1 MDEVIGILIG
11 IAAILA
17 FPILTIV
24 SLVRANTAR
33 QDIAALKLDL
43 ASLRQKL
50 GIPAETNLYPTV
62 VDSNYMPVQPSGVP
76 VDKVPASPPPPKT
89 SPQMAIPSYSSPQL
103 AEDSSASE
111 PKQSPLYSEISLP
124 PNQNPQEQAEIR
136 NFGFAQNWLIWAGGA
151 TVAIAGVFLVKY
163 GIEYGL
169 LGPSQRIVAGLLFGL
184 ALIAS
189 AEWLYRRDT
198 KSETL
203 TVAQALAGAGLAT
216 LFAVLYGAHTLYGLI
231 DPQTSAILLAAV
243 GFSGITLALR
253 FGAFIAVLGLAG
265 NYVMPLLLLT
275 PDPSIALHFF
285 YLTVVNGA
293 GLALLLRRPWHWL
306 GWVVLIGGFGWSLLW
321 ISMDSAVI
329 ADRIV
334 VSAYVLGLG
343 AMFWAVGALVP
354 RTRWSIV
361 SPFSFADLPMLEVVT
376 VIALIVAGLQSV
388 GLAHL
393 GHYDELS
400 LVHLGLFAAL
410 GLAVAASRPNFE
422 LLAPITGIIIAVA
435 IVYWPLPFFTPA
447 PTDLA
452 RAVGSADTFDPFY
465 RFLIALG
472 AFAVGFAGASLAML
486 RRSTWPY
493 LWAMLGGGSPVV
505 LAALGYWR
513 VADFAPNA
521 GWATAELLAAALAV
535 LGAQQSACY
544 RGQRGA
550 EAALATYAVA
560 AVAGLA
566 AALVMV
572 LREAWLTVALS
583 AMLPAIAEI
592 NRRVTVRGL
601 RPLAFL
607 IAAVVAIRLLA
618 NPYVLEY
625 KQSNSAA
632 MQLWLFYGYG
642 LPMVFCQI
650 AARMFRRDRNDS
662 LVALL
667 EAISLA
673 FLACLLSFSIRIQ
686 IAGSLTASSFDLIE
700 RSLHGL
706 IFLAMGYGLLSVH
719 RYEPRMITL
728 WGGRVLV
735 ALGSL
740 FVGINIVFN
749 PLWSG
754 ESVGDRLIVDLLL
767 LAYGAPAL
775 IYSALRYEFAK
786 RQEHLPM
793 TISGAAAL
801 FLSFAYLTL
810 EIRHAFQ
817 GPQLDGAYPSN
828 AEMYAYSAGW
838 LLYAGVLLALGFLA
852 RRLDLLRLGLGA
864 LLIVSLKVFLIDM
877 SALEGLYR
885 VASFLGLGFTLMGVG
900 WLIKRDG
907 IKAHEPSSAPQS
919 ET

>member
-1 MDEVIGILIG
+1 MDEILSILIG

-17 FPILTIV
+17 LPILTIV
-24 SLVRANTAR
+24 SLVRANAAR

-50 GIPAETNLYPTV
+50 GIAAETNLYSAV
-62 VDSNYMPVQPSGVP
+62 VDKNYMPVQPP
-76 VDKVPASPPPPKT
+76 TAPADDVPAPPPPKK
-89 SPQMAIPSYSSPQL
+89 SAPQMAIPSYSSPHVV
-103 AEDSSASE
+103 AASSAPE
-111 PKQSPLYSEISLP
+111 PSRRYSETIRT
-124 PNQNPQEQAEIR
+124 PNTQEQAEIR
-136 NFGFAQNWLIWAGGA
+136 NFGFAQNWLIWAGGV

-169 LGPSQRIVAGLLFGL
+169 LGPTQRIVAGLLFGL
-184 ALIAS
+184 GLIAS
-189 AEWLYRRDT
+189 AEWLFRREA
-198 KSETL
+198 KSETRM
-203 TVAQALAGAGLAT
+203 VAQALAGAGLAT
-216 LFAVLYGAHTLYGLI
+216 LFAVLYGAHALYGLI

-243 GFSGITLALR
+243 GFCGITLALR
-253 FGAFIAVLGLAG
+253 FGAFIAALGLAG
-265 NYVMPLLLLT
+265 NYVMPLLLLA

-293 GLALLLRRPWHWL
+293 GLALLLRRPWYWL

-321 ISMDSAVI
+321 ISMESAVM
-329 ADRIV
+329 ADRAV
-334 VSAYVLGLG
+334 VSAYVLVLG
-343 AMFWAVGALVP
+343 AMFWSVGALTP
-354 RTRWSIV
+354 RERWSIV
-361 SPFSFADLPMLEVVT
+361 SPFSLADLPMLEAII
-376 VIALIVAGLQSV
+376 VIALISAGLQSV

-393 GHYDELS
+393 GHYDELG
-400 LVHLGLFAAL
+400 LAQLGLFAAL

-422 LLAPITGIIIAVA
+422 LLAPITGMIIAVA
-435 IVYWPLPFFTPA
+435 VIYWPLPSFTPA
-447 PTDLA
+447 PTDLG
-452 RAVGSADTFDPFY
+452 RTVGSADTFDPFY

-472 AFAVGFAGASLAML
+472 VFAVGFAGASIAML

-513 VADFAPNA
+513 VADFAPDA

-535 LGAQQSACY
+535 LGAQQSARY

-550 EAALATYAVA
+550 EAALAAYAVA

-592 NRRVTVRGL
+592 NRRVIVRGL
-601 RPLAFL
+601 RPLALL
-607 IAAVVAIRLLA
+607 IATVVGVRLLA
-618 NPYVLEY
+618 NPYLLEY
-625 KQSNSAA
+625 TPSDPTAA
-632 MQLWLFYGYG
+632 QLWLFYGYG
-642 LPMVFCQI
+642 LPMIFCQI
-650 AARMFRRDRNDS
+650 AARMFRRDRDDS

-667 EAISLA
+667 EAVSLA

-686 IAGSLTASSFDLIE
+686 IAGSLTASSFDLAE

-706 IFLAMGYGLLSVH
+706 IFLTMGYGLLSVH
-719 RYEPRMITL
+719 RYEPRRITL
-728 WGGRVLV
+728 WGARALV
-735 ALGSL
+735 VLGSF
-740 FVGINIVFN
+740 FVAINLLFN

-754 ESVGDRLIVDLLL
+754 ESVGDRLIIDLLL
-767 LAYGAPAL
+767 LAYGIPAL
-775 IYSALRYEFAK
+775 IYAALRYEFAK
-786 RQEHLPM
+786 RKEHLAM

-801 FLSFAYLTL
+801 FLSFVYLTL

-817 GPQLDGAYPSN
+817 GPRLDGADPSN

-900 WLIKRDG
+900 WLIKRYG
-907 IKAHEPSSAPQS
+907 IKAHEPSAAPQP